1 MRARD
6 FKSRAGL
13 GENGCNHTGPLDYL
27 VAPPGGLGYGWDVGR
42 IVRRHFFGVYPMSNI
57 TIPVETPTEQSRSGL
72 YTAVELFKTATTAWS
87 GKIELSLEISKMA
100 QDLPNGLRAQIAF
113 HLLTAGTHDEKL
125 DTPTKAFALALAD
138 EMGADWA
145 QWLYRFAVLVTKL
158 A

>member
-1 MRARD
+1 
-6 FKSRAGL
+6 
-13 GENGCNHTGPLDYL
+13 
-27 VAPPGGLGYGWDVGR
+27 
-42 IVRRHFFGVYPMSNI
+42 MSNI
-57 TIPVETPTEQSRSGL
+57 IPEDTSTNQQRSDIYL
-72 YTAVELFKTATTAWS
+72 YTAVDHFKTATTAWS
-87 GKIELSLEISKMA
+87 GEHELSQEISEMA
-100 QDLPNGLRAQIAF
+100 REMPNELRAQIAF